1 MDSRKFDEAYANL
14 NPAQREAVDAIE
26 GPVMVVAGPG
36 TGKTQILTLR
46 IANILAKTD
55 TAPENILALTFTE
68 SGVAAMRRR
77 LSELIGSP
85 AYSVVINTFHG
96 FCNDVIKNYPEE
108 FPRIIGSANITEVDQ
123 IRILEE
129 IIAEGKF
136 KELRPFGDPLYYI
149 RDILAAVNNLKRE
162 GVDPKAFSKIMKEER
177 RRFEAAP
184 DLYHEKGAYAGRM
197 KADYQKLL
205 KQLGKNDEL
214 AALYK
219 TYEETLRER
228 KLYDYSDMI
237 MEVLRELETN
247 KDLLLILQE
256 EHQYILVDE
265 HQDTNNAQ
273 NRVLERLASFHPNP
287 NLFVVGD
294 EKQAIFRFQGAS
306 LENFLYF
313 EKLYPEAKLVILTD
327 NYRSTQ
333 TVLDAAHGI
342 LASSF
347 VSAGGG
353 SSSGGKT
360 TEDKGEKPL
369 QAKAAHPEKKIT
381 LLAFSKPEVECW
393 AVGKDVKRKLKAG
406 VPAEEIAILYRD
418 NKDAMPFAAI
428 FERLGVP
435 FAIESDQDVMADE
448 DIKKLI
454 LILRTVAEHGRPER
468 LLEALHVDFLGI
480 PSLDIYKIINA
491 ANAKRRSPYEIVR
504 QEALLTEAGVEA
516 PDALIALSKKLAG
529 WAKAAKN
536 TDLVNFFE
544 IVVRES
550 GFLNHILGKPEV
562 VEKMAKLS
570 GLFDEVKTLVEK
582 HKDYDLKDFLEYL
595 ATLAAHNLLVKK
607 SLTQSAHS
615 ASSGQAG
622 HAVRLMTAHRAKGQE
637 FAEVYIVNAADGHW
651 GNKRRPKLLP
661 LPSAV
666 YSLSGFELTPE
677 AANDDERRLFYVAL
691 TRAKR
696 HVTITYARLGATK
709 REQLSSQFVTELAPT
724 LVEEGDAAIFEAEYE
739 TKKDL
744 AFAPRLST
752 GAKIADTD
760 FISALFKERGLAVTA
775 LNNYLECPWKYF
787 YTNLLRIPKAPEKHQ
802 MYGIAVH
809 AALKDFFDA
818 FHDRK
823 PDRKFLL
830 MKFDYYLNEQPLT
843 KGEFEEVKTRG
854 RLALG
859 GWFDTYQGAW
869 RTRTVTEVAI
879 PAVFLGDDVR
889 LTGKLDK
896 VEFIGEGVAVNVVDY
911 KTGRPKS
918 RNEIEGKTQSSAG
931 DIKRQLV
938 FYNILL
944 NGYDGGRRFK
954 MASGEIDFVEP
965 NERGKYIKESF
976 LVTKDEIEE
985 LIEVIKQTA
994 KEITTLAF
1002 WDKRCDEPKC
1012 EYCALREMMN
1022 EAR

>member
-1 MDSRKFDEAYANL
+1 MDSRAFDLAYKQL

-46 IANILAKTD
+46 IANILAKTA

-162 GVDPKAFSKIMKEER
+162 GVDPKAFTKIMKEER
-177 RRFEAAP
+177 RRFKATP

-205 KQLGKNDEL
+205 KQIGKNDEL

-219 TYEETLRER
+219 TYEETLRKR

-342 LASSF
+342 LA
-347 VSAGGG
+347 
-353 SSSGGKT
+353 GK
-360 TEDKGEKPL
+360 KPL

-381 LLAFSKPEVECW
+381 LLAFSNPEVECW
-393 AVGKDVKRKLKAG
+393 AVGKDVKRKLEAG

-516 PDALIALSKKLAG
+516 PDTLIAFSKKLAG

-570 GLFDEVKTLVEK
+570 GLFDEVKTLALK

-607 SLTQSAHS
+607 SLTQSA
-615 ASSGQAG
+615 G

-637 FAEVYIVNAADGHW
+637 FREVYIVNAADGHW

-709 REQLSSQFVTELAPT
+709 REQLPSQFVTELAPNVA
-724 LVEEGDAAIFEAEYE
+724 LEGDAAIFEAEYE

-744 AFAPRLST
+744 AFAPRIAASP
-752 GAKIADTD
+752 KIADVA

-854 RLALG
+854 EAALG

-869 RTRTVTEVAI
+869 RTRTVTEVSI
-879 PAVFLGDDVR
+879 PAVFLDDDVR

-896 VEFIGEGVAVNVVDY
+896 VEFIGEGVEVNVVDY

-954 MASGEIDFVEP
+954 MVSGEIDFVEP

-985 LIEVIKQTA
+985 LIEVIGQTA
-994 KEITTLAF
+994 KEIATLAF

-1012 EYCALREMMN
+1012 EYCALREMMS